1 MNFYYLQLHVIY
13 KFSCSACKAGYNRKT
28 DQNFNL
34 RIKEDRG
41 LDIFKHVIEFNV
53 Y

>member
-1 MNFYYLQLHVIY
+1 MLYEI
-13 KFSCSACKAGYNRKT
+13 SCSACNAGYNRKT

-41 LDIFKHVIEFNV
+41 LDIFEHVIEFNV